1 MLQRIL
7 RLEALD
13 GHIAGRLYSIL
24 QNDKAGVTYD
34 NFVITLAS
42 VIKVGNTN
50 LHAHA
55 HALKE
60 VTTPCRLPVR
70 EAMY

>member
-1 MLQRIL
+1 VLQRIL

-13 GHIAGRLYSIL
+13 GHLAGQLYSIL
-24 QNDKAGVTYD
+24 QNDKTGVTYD

-42 VIKVGNTN
+42 VIKVGSTN
-50 LHAHA
+50 LRANA

-60 VTTPCRLPVR
+60 VTAPCRVPVR
-70 EAMY
+70 EAIY

>member
-13 GHIAGRLYSIL
+13 GHLAGRLYSIL
-24 QNDKAGVTYD
+24 QSDKAGVAYD
-34 NFVITLAS
+34 RFVITLAS
-42 VIKVGNTN
+42 IIKVGSTD

-55 HALKE
+55 HALE
-60 VTTPCRLPVR
+60 VTAPCRVPVK